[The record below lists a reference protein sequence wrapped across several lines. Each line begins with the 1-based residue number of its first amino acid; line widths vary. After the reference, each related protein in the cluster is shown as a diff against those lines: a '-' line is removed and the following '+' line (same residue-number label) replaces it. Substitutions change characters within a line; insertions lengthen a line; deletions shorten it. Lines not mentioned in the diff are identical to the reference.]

1 MAKATCAVP
10 RRDAGDLPQGLRLFR
25 RAFQPGDRRDTGAQA
40 GHRAIACA
48 SRAGHQRYAGAPGAR
63 DTCAALPESQNRRDG
78 GAPNQ
83 RHCAR
88 HAAATRRDEE
98 CHDVF
103 RADGSLGAN
112 TRSRFGT
119 NAMNPGDFRVAWEI
133 MKWPF
138 AACLILPPLLVYLG
152 LHVVRREVI
161 FVDLA
166 LAQVATLGTCVAL
179 LLGYHFEDRITFWMS
194 LGVTFLGAAFF
205 SWSRASRKQHVPQ
218 EAIIGI
224 TFVVAAAGVI
234 LLLSRVAGGK
244 EELEHLLTGDILN
257 ATKGEIGQRTL
268 LFAVLG
274 GFYAAF
280 HQRFVLISSDPEKAF
295 ASGIRVRLWDF
306 LFYAA
311 FALVVVSFVRLAGVL
326 LTFAYLIVP
335 AVCGTMLAQQWMKRL
350 AIGWGVAAAASLLGL
365 WTSYQMDLPTGAA
378 IVCASGVLL
387 AVVSVFAALRR
398 A

>member
-1 MAKATCAVP
+1 M
-10 RRDAGDLPQGLRLFR
+10 DLQ
-25 RAFQPGDRRDTGAQA
+25 
-40 GHRAIACA
+40 
-48 SRAGHQRYAGAPGAR
+48 
-63 DTCAALPESQNRRDG
+63 
-78 GAPNQ
+78 
-83 RHCAR
+83 
-88 HAAATRRDEE
+88 
-98 CHDVF
+98 V
-103 RADGSLGAN
+103 
-112 TRSRFGT
+112 
-119 NAMNPGDFRVAWEI
+119 VWEV
-133 MKWPF
+133 MKWPL
-138 AACLILPPLLVYLG
+138 AACLLFPPLLVYLG
-152 LHVVRREVI
+152 LHVVKREVI

-179 LLGYHFEDRITFWMS
+179 LMGYHFDDRITFWIS
-194 LGVTFLGAAFF
+194 LGVTFIGAAFF
-205 SWSRASRKQHVPQ
+205 SWSRSTDKGPVPQ

-257 ATKGEIGQRTL
+257 ATKGEIGQRAL
-268 LFAVLG
+268 LFAALG
-274 GFYAAF
+274 VFYGVF
-280 HQRFVLISSDPEKAF
+280 HQRFVLISSDPEQAF
-295 ASGIRVRLWDF
+295 ASGLRVRLWDF

-335 AVCGTMLAQQWMKRL
+335 AVCGTMLAAQWGKRL
-350 AIGWGVAAAASLLGL
+350 VIGWGVAVAASLLGL

-387 AVVSVFAALRR
+387 AIVSIVAAMRR